1 MNFNG
6 SLTSG
11 TVPLIVSFTDMS
23 TDSPTN
29 GRGILVIEGV
39 IRTESPHRQT
49 SAGTYSV
56 RLVAMNGG
64 SKRYPSGAESF
75 LIEMQ
80 IVPVP
85 V

>member
-49 SAGTYSV
+49 SAGDTLAV
-56 RLVAMNGG
+56 PPEQEGMM
-64 SKRYPSGAESF
+64 
-75 LIEMQ
+75 LIFR
-80 IVPVP
+80 
-85 V
+85 